1 LFTLGAQQD
10 ARKPGGISCLIYL
23 NMTVTTKIKAVQY
36 FGSNLQELRT
46 DSYVLNFP
54 KPSSMAWCEWAR
66 FRRSRAYVFT
76 SLVLWLGDLWV
87 Q

>member
-1 LFTLGAQQD
+1 MA
-10 ARKPGGISCLIYL
+10 
-23 NMTVTTKIKAVQY
+23 VVTKIKAVQY

-54 KPSSMAWCEWAR
+54 NPSSMTCCKWAR
-66 FRRSRAYVFT
+66 FRKPRIYVFT